1 MAMLAWPGLRERQA
15 GFPSFHRHQMVGNC
29 LGSNRTR
36 FGPRT
41 ACFCHNH
48 NRPGR
53 HHRSQRRWGTGRC
66 HCPRTS
72 SRDSGRRHPLQPPCR
87 RLERTHLHRLNR
99 DGHSVG
105 GEETVPG
112 AVLPAF
118 RDPLR
123 ARWGKEGLRPN
134 RRHESSHLSPSGRLP
149 RGAEREGA
157 ELPSLPGT
165 LPRASFSSLGKR
177 PLAELRF
184 RREEEAQPE
193 EEALARPGRRV
204 AERG

>member
-1 MAMLAWPGLRERQA
+1 MAVQSSYSDSPTASRASSKSATCLRRYLVKGSVGQIARCQVGRRRVRDGNAGLAGPQGTLSRV
-15 GFPSFHRHQMVGNC
+15 SVFHHHRKAGNC

-36 FGPRT
+36 FGPRS

-53 HHRSQRRWGTGRC
+53 HDRSQRRWGTGRC

-72 SRDSGRRHPLQPPCR
+72 GRDSGRRHPLQTPCHR
-87 RLERTHLHRLNR
+87 SERTHLHRLNR
-99 DGHSVG
+99 AGHSVG

-123 ARWGKEGLRPN
+123 ARWGNEGLRPN
-134 RRHESSHLSPSGRLP
+134 RSHESSHLSPERP
-149 RGAEREGA
+149 TTARG
-157 ELPSLPGT
+157 
-165 LPRASFSSLGKR
+165 
-177 PLAELRF
+177 
-184 RREEEAQPE
+184 
-193 EEALARPGRRV
+193 
-204 AERG
+204 